1 MSSYRD
7 DMNDTLRLQGDAVSK
22 LRSLGESTMHLRD
35 GVAHQLQTLT

>member
-22 LRSLGESTMHLRD
+22 AEQAQKASLEAMLSQE
-35 GVAHQLQTLT
+35 A